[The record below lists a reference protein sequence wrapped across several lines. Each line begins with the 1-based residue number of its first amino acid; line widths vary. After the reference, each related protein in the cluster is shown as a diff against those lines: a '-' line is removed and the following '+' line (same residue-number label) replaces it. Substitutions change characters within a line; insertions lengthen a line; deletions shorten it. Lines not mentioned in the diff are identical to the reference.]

1 MQLNKKSGKVDK
13 KKLAVALRANLLRR
27 KKAVNPVKDKKA
39 EDNNKQESK

>member
-27 KKAVNPVKDKKA
+27 KNPVSTAKDKKE